1 MSLNC
6 KFWVSGLKMIA
17 GAKRGRNERKGLH
30 SWHPYYAG
38 YSESFV
44 ASVLQAEEVDP
55 SAIVLDP
62 WMGSGTTGIVCQ
74 KLAIKCIGADINP
87 VMSYFAA
94 AKSRENI
101 SALDDTG
108 ERILER
114 ILLCFRRKTQ
124 KLAES
129 SKGYPLINQL
139 QQFYKCICDQFADNG
154 QVDVVNPLKA
164 FYCSV
169 LFYTVRSVLDVKSTS
184 NPTWISKKIDF
195 NNNFDICLEY
205 NKNFKIMRE
214 QLCDYFDGAKS
225 QSCYSILNG
234 DSKSLNIK
242 SNTIDLVI
250 TSPPYLTRIDYA
262 VSTRLELEIILG
274 NEGYKSLRKDVM
286 GTTTVPKIA
295 DDINE
300 KWGNL
305 CLNVLSSVTSHT
317 SRASGSYYLK
327 NKIRYFS
334 DAYDSLREIFRVL
347 KAGCSGY
354 FVIQNS
360 YYKEIEIP
368 LYDIYCEMALSIGF
382 VEAKCVREDQ
392 VKAIFGQINT
402 KSKNYISDKFYFEKI
417 IRITK

>member
-1 MSLNC
+1 M
-6 KFWVSGLKMIA
+6 
-17 GAKRGRNERKGLH
+17 
-30 SWHPYYAG
+30 
-38 YSESFV
+38 
-44 ASVLQAEEVDP
+44 ASVLQAEGVKS
-55 SAIVLDP
+55 SATVLDP

-74 KLAIKCIGADINP
+74 KQTIKCIGADINP

-94 AKSRENI
+94 AKSRDNI
-101 SALDDTG
+101 SALDYTG
-108 ERILER
+108 EQLLER
-114 ILLCFRRKTQ
+114 ILLCFRKKT
-124 KLAES
+124 KDITES
-129 SKGYPLINQL
+129 SKGYPLIEQL
-139 QQFYKCICDQFADNG
+139 QKFYKCICDQFMDKG
-154 QVDVVNPLKA
+154 QNDIVNPLKA

-169 LFYTVRSVLDVKSTS
+169 LFYTVRNVLDVRSTS
-184 NPTWISKKIDF
+184 NPTWISKKVDF
-195 NNNFDICLEY
+195 NNKFDICFEY

-214 QLCDYFDGAKS
+214 QLSEYYGSANGGA
-225 QSCYSILNG
+225 CYSILNV
-234 DSKSLNIK
+234 DSKKLNIK

-274 NEGYKSLRKDVM
+274 SEGYKSLRKEMM
-286 GTTTVPKIA
+286 GTTTVPKVA
-295 DDINE
+295 DEINK
-300 KWGNL
+300 KWGPL
-305 CLNVLSSVTSHT
+305 CMDVLSSVTSHT

-334 DAYDSLREIFRVL
+334 DAYESLMEIFRVL
-347 KAGCSGY
+347 KVGCSGY

-382 VEAKCVREDQ
+382 SEAKCVREDQ

-402 KSKNYISDKFYFEKI
+402 KSKNYIKDKVYFEKI

>member
-1 MSLNC
+1 
-6 KFWVSGLKMIA
+6 MIA

-44 ASVLQAEEVDP
+44 ASVLQAEGVKS
-55 SAIVLDP
+55 SATVLDP

-74 KLAIKCIGADINP
+74 KQTIKCIGADINP

-94 AKSRENI
+94 AKSRDNI
-101 SALDDTG
+101 SALDYTG
-108 ERILER
+108 EQLLER
-114 ILLCFRRKTQ
+114 ILLCFRKKT
-124 KLAES
+124 KDITES
-129 SKGYPLINQL
+129 SKGYPLIEQL
-139 QQFYKCICDQFADNG
+139 QKFYKCICDQFMDKG
-154 QVDVVNPLKA
+154 QNDIVNPLKA

-169 LFYTVRSVLDVKSTS
+169 LFYTVRNVLDVRSTS
-184 NPTWISKKIDF
+184 NPTWISKKVDF
-195 NNNFDICLEY
+195 NNKFDICFEY

-214 QLCDYFDGAKS
+214 QLSEYYGSANGGA
-225 QSCYSILNG
+225 CYSILNV
-234 DSKSLNIK
+234 DSKKLNIK

-274 NEGYKSLRKDVM
+274 SEGYKSLRKEMM
-286 GTTTVPKIA
+286 GTTTVPKVA
-295 DDINE
+295 DEINK
-300 KWGNL
+300 KWGPL
-305 CLNVLSSVTSHT
+305 CMDVLSSVTSHT

-334 DAYDSLREIFRVL
+334 DAYESLMEIFRVL
-347 KAGCSGY
+347 KVGCSGY

-382 VEAKCVREDQ
+382 SEAKCVREDQ
-392 VKAIFGQINT
+392 
-402 KSKNYISDKFYFEKI
+402 
-417 IRITK
+417 

>member
-1 MSLNC
+1 
-6 KFWVSGLKMIA
+6 MIA
-17 GAKRGRNERKGLH
+17 SAKRGRNERKGLH

-44 ASVLQAEEVDP
+44 ASVLQAEGVKP

-74 KLAIKCIGADINP
+74 KQTIKCIGADINP

-94 AKSRENI
+94 AKSQGNI
-101 SALDDTG
+101 SALDGTG
-108 ERILER
+108 ERILEN
-114 ILLCFRRKTQ
+114 ILLCFREKT
-124 KLAES
+124 KYIAES
-129 SKGYPLINQL
+129 SKGSSLIEQL
-139 QQFYKCICDQFADNG
+139 QQFYKCICEQFNNNRII
-154 QVDVVNPLKA
+154 DVVNPLKA

-169 LFYTVRSVLDVKSTS
+169 LFFTVRNVLDVKSTS
-184 NPTWISKKIDF
+184 NPTWISKKLDF
-195 NNNFDICLEY
+195 NNSFDICFEY
-205 NKNFKIMRE
+205 NKNYKIMCE
-214 QLCDYFDGAKS
+214 QLSEYYDNVKGKS
-225 QSCYSILNG
+225 YYSILNV
-234 DSKSLNIK
+234 DSKKLNVK
-242 SNTIDLVI
+242 SNAIDLVI

-274 NEGYKSLRKDVM
+274 SDGYKSLRKEVM

-295 DDINE
+295 GDINK
-300 KWGNL
+300 KWGPI
-305 CLNVLSSVTSHT
+305 CLDVLSSVTSHT

-334 DAYDSLREIFRVL
+334 DAYDSLKEIFRVL
-347 KAGCSGY
+347 KVGCSGY

-368 LYDIYCEMALSIGF
+368 LYDIFCEMALSIGF
-382 VEAKCVREDQ
+382 TEAKCVRADQ

-402 KSKNYISDKFYFEKI
+402 KSKNYIKDKVYFEKI

>member
-1 MSLNC
+1 MRLNR

-44 ASVLQAEEVDP
+44 ASVLQVEDVEP

-74 KLAIKCIGADINP
+74 KQTINCIGADINP

-94 AKSRENI
+94 AKSRGNI
-101 SALDDTG
+101 TALDDAG
-108 ERILER
+108 EKILKK
-114 ILLCFRRKTQ
+114 ILLCFRKKT
-124 KLAES
+124 KNIAEW
-129 SKGYPLINQL
+129 SKGNSITEQL
-139 QQFYKCICDQFADNG
+139 QQFYKCICDQFVDNR
-154 QVDVVNPLKA
+154 QSDDVNPLKA

-169 LFYTVRSVLDVKSTS
+169 LFYTVRNVLDVKSTS

-195 NNNFDICLEY
+195 NNDFDICFEY
-205 NKNFKIMRE
+205 DKTFKVMRE
-214 QLCDYFDGAKS
+214 QLNEYFGETKG
-225 QSCYSILNG
+225 QSSYSILNV
-234 DSKSLNIK
+234 DSKKLNIED
-242 SNTIDLVI
+242 NTIDLVI

-262 VSTRLELEIILG
+262 VSTRLELELILG
-274 NEGYKSLRKDVM
+274 REGYKSLRKEVM
-286 GTTTVPKIA
+286 GTTTVPKVAGNI
-295 DDINE
+295 DE
-300 KWGNL
+300 KWGSL
-305 CLNVLSSVTSHT
+305 CMNVLSSVTSHT

-334 DAYDSLREIFRVL
+334 DAYDSLKEIFRVL
-347 KAGCSGY
+347 KVGCSGY

-382 VEAKCVREDQ
+382 SEAKCVREDQ

-402 KSKNYISDKFYFEKI
+402 KSKNYITDKFYFEKI

>member
-1 MSLNC
+1 
-6 KFWVSGLKMIA
+6 MIA

-44 ASVLQAEEVDP
+44 ASVLQAEGVKS
-55 SAIVLDP
+55 SATVLDP

-74 KLAIKCIGADINP
+74 KQTIKCIGADINP

-94 AKSRENI
+94 AKSRDNI
-101 SALDDTG
+101 SALDYTG
-108 ERILER
+108 EQLLER
-114 ILLCFRRKTQ
+114 ILLCFRKKT
-124 KLAES
+124 KDITES
-129 SKGYPLINQL
+129 SKGYPLIEQL
-139 QQFYKCICDQFADNG
+139 QKFYKCICDQFMDKG
-154 QVDVVNPLKA
+154 QNDIVNPLKA

-169 LFYTVRSVLDVKSTS
+169 LFYTVRNVLDVRSTS
-184 NPTWISKKIDF
+184 NPTWISKKVDF
-195 NNNFDICLEY
+195 NNKFDICFEY

-214 QLCDYFDGAKS
+214 QLSEYYGSANGGA
-225 QSCYSILNG
+225 CYSILNV
-234 DSKSLNIK
+234 DSKKLNIK

-274 NEGYKSLRKDVM
+274 SEGYKSLRKEMM
-286 GTTTVPKIA
+286 GTTTVPKVA
-295 DDINE
+295 DEINK
-300 KWGNL
+300 KWGPL
-305 CLNVLSSVTSHT
+305 CMDVLSSVTSHT

-334 DAYDSLREIFRVL
+334 DAYESLMEIFRVL
-347 KAGCSGY
+347 KVGCSGY

-382 VEAKCVREDQ
+382 SEAKCVREDQ
-392 VKAIFGQINT
+392 V
-402 KSKNYISDKFYFEKI
+402 
-417 IRITK
+417 

>member
-1 MSLNC
+1 
-6 KFWVSGLKMIA
+6 MIA

-44 ASVLQAEEVDP
+44 ASVLQAEGVKS
-55 SAIVLDP
+55 SATVLDP

-74 KLAIKCIGADINP
+74 KQTIKCIGADINP

-94 AKSRENI
+94 AKSRDNI
-101 SALDDTG
+101 SALDYTG
-108 ERILER
+108 EQLLER
-114 ILLCFRRKTQ
+114 ILLCFRKKT
-124 KLAES
+124 KDITES
-129 SKGYPLINQL
+129 SKGYPLIEQL
-139 QQFYKCICDQFADNG
+139 QKFYKCICDQFMDKG
-154 QVDVVNPLKA
+154 QNDIVNPLKA

-169 LFYTVRSVLDVKSTS
+169 LFYTVRNVLDVRSTS
-184 NPTWISKKIDF
+184 NPTWISKKVDF
-195 NNNFDICLEY
+195 NNKFDICFEY

-214 QLCDYFDGAKS
+214 QLSEYYGSANGGA
-225 QSCYSILNG
+225 CYSILNV
-234 DSKSLNIK
+234 DSKKLNIK

-274 NEGYKSLRKDVM
+274 SEGYKSLRKEMM
-286 GTTTVPKIA
+286 GTTTVPKVA
-295 DDINE
+295 DEINK
-300 KWGNL
+300 KWGPL
-305 CLNVLSSVTSHT
+305 CMDVLSSVTSHT

-334 DAYDSLREIFRVL
+334 DAYESLMEIFRVL
-347 KAGCSGY
+347 KVGCSGY

-382 VEAKCVREDQ
+382 SEAKCVRE
-392 VKAIFGQINT
+392 
-402 KSKNYISDKFYFEKI
+402 
-417 IRITK
+417 

>member
-1 MSLNC
+1 
-6 KFWVSGLKMIA
+6 MIA

-44 ASVLQAEEVDP
+44 ASVLQAEGVKS
-55 SAIVLDP
+55 SATVLDP

-74 KLAIKCIGADINP
+74 KQTIKCIGADINP

-94 AKSRENI
+94 AKSRDNI
-101 SALDDTG
+101 SALDYTG
-108 ERILER
+108 EQLLER
-114 ILLCFRRKTQ
+114 ILLCFRKKT
-124 KLAES
+124 KDITES
-129 SKGYPLINQL
+129 SKGYPLIEQL
-139 QQFYKCICDQFADNG
+139 QKFYKCICDQFMDKG
-154 QVDVVNPLKA
+154 QNDIVNPLKA

-169 LFYTVRSVLDVKSTS
+169 LFYTVRNVLDVRSTS
-184 NPTWISKKIDF
+184 NPTWISKKVDF
-195 NNNFDICLEY
+195 NNKFDICFEY

-214 QLCDYFDGAKS
+214 QLSEYYGSANGGA
-225 QSCYSILNG
+225 CYSILNV
-234 DSKSLNIK
+234 DSKKLNIK

-274 NEGYKSLRKDVM
+274 SEGYKSLRKEMM
-286 GTTTVPKIA
+286 GTTTVPKVA
-295 DDINE
+295 DEINK
-300 KWGNL
+300 KWGPL
-305 CLNVLSSVTSHT
+305 CMDVLSSVTSHT

-334 DAYDSLREIFRVL
+334 DAYESLMEIFRVL
-347 KAGCSGY
+347 KVGCSGY

-382 VEAKCVREDQ
+382 SEAKCVREDQ

-402 KSKNYISDKFYFEKI
+402 KSKNYIKDKVYFEKI

>member
-1 MSLNC
+1 
-6 KFWVSGLKMIA
+6 MIA

-44 ASVLQAEEVDP
+44 ASVLQAEGVKS
-55 SAIVLDP
+55 SATVLDP

-74 KLAIKCIGADINP
+74 KQTIKCIGADINP

-94 AKSRENI
+94 AKSRDNI
-101 SALDDTG
+101 SALDYTG
-108 ERILER
+108 EQLLER
-114 ILLCFRRKTQ
+114 ILLCFRKKT
-124 KLAES
+124 KDITES
-129 SKGYPLINQL
+129 SKGYPLIEQL
-139 QQFYKCICDQFADNG
+139 QKFYKCICDQFMDKG
-154 QVDVVNPLKA
+154 QNDIVNPLKA

-169 LFYTVRSVLDVKSTS
+169 LFYTVRNVLDVRSTS
-184 NPTWISKKIDF
+184 NPTWISKKVDYK
-195 NNNFDICLEY
+195 NKFDICFEY

-214 QLCDYFDGAKS
+214 QLSEYYGSANGGA
-225 QSCYSILNG
+225 CYSILNV
-234 DSKSLNIK
+234 DSKKLNIK

-274 NEGYKSLRKDVM
+274 SEGYKSLRKEMM
-286 GTTTVPKIA
+286 GTTTVPKVA
-295 DDINE
+295 DEINK
-300 KWGNL
+300 KWGPL
-305 CLNVLSSVTSHT
+305 CMDVLSSVTSHT

-334 DAYDSLREIFRVL
+334 DAYESLMEIFRVL
-347 KAGCSGY
+347 KVGCSGY

-382 VEAKCVREDQ
+382 SEAKCVREDQ

-402 KSKNYISDKFYFEKI
+402 KSKNYIKDKVYFEKI

>member
-1 MSLNC
+1 
-6 KFWVSGLKMIA
+6 MIA

-44 ASVLQAEEVDP
+44 ASVLQAEGVKS
-55 SAIVLDP
+55 SATVLDP

-74 KLAIKCIGADINP
+74 KQTIKCIGADINP

-94 AKSRENI
+94 AKSRDNI
-101 SALDDTG
+101 SALDYTG
-108 ERILER
+108 EQLLER
-114 ILLCFRRKTQ
+114 ILLCFRKKT
-124 KLAES
+124 KDITES
-129 SKGYPLINQL
+129 SKGYPLIEQL
-139 QQFYKCICDQFADNG
+139 QKFYKCICDQFMDKG
-154 QVDVVNPLKA
+154 QNDIVNPLKA

-169 LFYTVRSVLDVKSTS
+169 LFYTVRNVLDVRSTS
-184 NPTWISKKIDF
+184 NPTWISKKVDF
-195 NNNFDICLEY
+195 NNKFDICFEY

-214 QLCDYFDGAKS
+214 QLSEYYGSANGGA
-225 QSCYSILNG
+225 CYSILNV
-234 DSKSLNIK
+234 DSKKLNIK

-274 NEGYKSLRKDVM
+274 SEGYKSLRKEMM
-286 GTTTVPKIA
+286 GTTTVPKVA
-295 DDINE
+295 DEINK
-300 KWGNL
+300 KWGPL
-305 CLNVLSSVTSHT
+305 CMDVLSSVTSHT

-334 DAYDSLREIFRVL
+334 DAYESLMEIFRVL
-347 KAGCSGY
+347 KVGCSGY

-382 VEAKCVREDQ
+382 SEAKCVRED
-392 VKAIFGQINT
+392 
-402 KSKNYISDKFYFEKI
+402 
-417 IRITK
+417 